1 MKPVA
6 TLQDVFQGAVL
17 AGDRAPGLFVREG
30 LNEIGGFDLYIN
42 AYRARLAAALKDN
55 YPVLHLALGDDLFDQ
70 LASAYIE
77 QRPSRYRSIRWFGD
91 GLREFIDQN
100 PELLPHP
107 ALADLASMDWALR
120 AAFDA
125 ANADVC
131 RTEDLAAILP
141 QDWPQMR
148 FTLHPSVNLLELN
161 WRIGPIWHA
170 LNQDADAVTEQ
181 PDALDHTLLVWR
193 QELECKWRSLEIA
206 EALALRAV
214 VRGESFAEICE
225 VLAALDSDLTES
237 DPSMLAA
244 SLLSQWL
251 SDGLLV
257 KSTASI

>member
-1 MKPVA
+1 
-6 TLQDVFQGAVL
+6 
-17 AGDRAPGLFVREG
+17 
-30 LNEIGGFDLYIN
+30 
-42 AYRARLAAALKDN
+42 
-55 YPVLHLALGDDLFDQ
+55 
-70 LASAYIE
+70 
-77 QRPSRYRSIRWFGD
+77 
-91 GLREFIDQN
+91 
-100 PELLPHP
+100 
-107 ALADLASMDWALR
+107 
-120 AAFDA
+120 
-125 ANADVC
+125 
-131 RTEDLAAILP
+131 
-141 QDWPQMR
+141 MR

-257 KSTASI
+257 KLTAFI